1 VGVGEG
7 AGLGEGGVGRGV
19 GGAGVVDRGD
29 VEDVVDC
36 ISSCVSMC
44 IIGERW
50 TWDQLH
56 TDVSVLE
63 SDLVCTDDV
72 VDCWHQRSIEVLRA
86 G

>member
-7 AGLGEGGVGRGV
+7 AGLGEGGVGGGG

-29 VEDVVDC
+29 VEDVVDY
-36 ISSCVSMC
+36 ISSCVSMY
-44 IIGERW
+44 IVGGRW
-50 TWDQLH
+50 TWGLH

-63 SDLVCTDDV
+63 SDLVCADDI
-72 VDCWHQRSIEVLRA
+72 VDCWHERGIEVLRA